1 MINIRDKKYK
11 EIVKDIIRNND
22 FKKLYNIEHH
32 GISRYEHLNKIAY
45 YSYRIAKKL
54 NMDYRSV
61 TRGALLHDFYLD
73 GNERSNRKKFTDT
86 FVHPKKALETSKS
99 IFSLNEIE
107 ENIII
112 SHMFPIYPAL
122 PKYKESILVNAVDKV
137 IGFKEM
143 VAEYHYKFKYNFNYG
158 FILLILFFKS

>member
-1 MINIRDKKYK
+1 M
-11 EIVKDIIRNND
+11 
-22 FKKLYNIEHH
+22 
-32 GISRYEHLNKIAY
+32 NKIAY

-54 NMDYRSV
+54 KMDYKSV

-86 FVHPKKALETSKS
+86 FIHPKKALATSKS
-99 IFSLNEIE
+99 IFPLNKIE

-122 PKYKESILVNAVDKV
+122 PKYKESVLVNTVDKV

-143 VAEYHYKFKYNFNYG
+143 VAEYRYKFKYSFNYA
-158 FILLILFFKS
+158 FILLVLLIKS